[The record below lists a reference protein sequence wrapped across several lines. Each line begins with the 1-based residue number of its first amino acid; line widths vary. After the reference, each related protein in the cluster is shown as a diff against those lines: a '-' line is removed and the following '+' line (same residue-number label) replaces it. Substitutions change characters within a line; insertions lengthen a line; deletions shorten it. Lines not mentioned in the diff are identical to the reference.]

1 MHGAVSTSAGPL
13 KGTLAS
19 LSRPQGQASFSSLAL
34 CCGPSLRAACA
45 MLTPGC
51 GRAGR
56 FACRFPRGAQRA
68 VGEEPMKRTQDRA
81 VQYQLQMDE
90 EGILLAAANILEQR
104 LQRQGRIHSPEQA
117 GSYLMARC
125 AHLPH
130 EVFGVVF
137 LDNQHHIISTEH
149 LFTGTV
155 DGCEVHSR
163 VVAKRALELNA
174 AAVILFH
181 NHPSGN
187 PEPSQADRQVT
198 ERLQQAL
205 GLLDIRVLDH
215 LVIGGQKSISL
226 AARGWA

>member
-1 MHGAVSTSAGPL
+1 M
-13 KGTLAS
+13 
-19 LSRPQGQASFSSLAL
+19 LAL
-34 CCGPSLRAACA
+34 
-45 MLTPGC
+45 GC

-68 VGEEPMKRTQDRA
+68 GGEEPMKRTQDLKA
-81 VQYQLQMDE
+81 QYQLQMDE
-90 EGILLAAANILEQR
+90 EGILLAAATILEQR
-104 LQRQGRIHSPEQA
+104 LQRQGRIHSPDQA
-117 GSYLMARC
+117 GDYLVARC

-187 PEPSQADRQVT
+187 PEPSEADRKVT
-198 ERLQQAL
+198 KRLEQAL
-205 GLLDIRVLDH
+205 GLLDIRLLDH
-215 LVIGGQKSISL
+215 LVIGGQKNVSL
-226 AARGWA
+226 AERGWA

>member
-1 MHGAVSTSAGPL
+1 
-13 KGTLAS
+13 
-19 LSRPQGQASFSSLAL
+19 
-34 CCGPSLRAACA
+34 

-68 VGEEPMKRTQDRA
+68 GGEEPMKRTQDLKA
-81 VQYQLQMDE
+81 QYQLQMDE

-104 LQRQGRIHSPEQA
+104 LQRQGRIHSPDQA
-117 GSYLMARC
+117 GDYLVARC
-125 AHLPH
+125 AHLSH

-137 LDNQHHIISTEH
+137 LDNQHLIISTEH
-149 LFTGTV
+149 LFSGTI
-155 DGCEVHSR
+155 DGCEVHPR
-163 VVAKRALELNA
+163 VVAKLALELNA
-174 AAVILFH
+174 VAVILFH

-198 ERLQQAL
+198 KRLQEAL
-205 GLLDIRVLDH
+205 GLLDIRVIDH
-215 LVIGGQKSISL
+215 LVIGGRQHVSL

>member
-1 MHGAVSTSAGPL
+1 
-13 KGTLAS
+13 
-19 LSRPQGQASFSSLAL
+19 
-34 CCGPSLRAACA
+34 
-45 MLTPGC
+45 MLTSGC
-51 GRAGR
+51 GRAWR
-56 FACRFPRGAQRA
+56 FAGRFPRGAQRA
-68 VGEEPMKRTQDRA
+68 GGEEPMKRTQDLKA
-81 VQYQLQMDE
+81 QYQLQMDE
-90 EGILLAAANILEQR
+90 EGILLAAATILEQR
-104 LQRQGRIHSPEQA
+104 LQRQGRIHSPDQA
-117 GSYLMARC
+117 GDYLVARC
-125 AHLPH
+125 AHLTH

-174 AAVILFH
+174 VAVILFH

-215 LVIGGQKSISL
+215 LVIGGQKSVSL

>member
-1 MHGAVSTSAGPL
+1 
-13 KGTLAS
+13 
-19 LSRPQGQASFSSLAL
+19 
-34 CCGPSLRAACA
+34 
-45 MLTPGC
+45 
-51 GRAGR
+51 
-56 FACRFPRGAQRA
+56 
-68 VGEEPMKRTQDRA
+68 MKRTQDRA

-90 EGILLAAANILEQR
+90 AGILLAAARILEGR

-117 GSYLMARC
+117 GSYLVARC

-137 LDNQHHIISTEH
+137 LDNKHYILATEH
-149 LFTGTV
+149 LFSGTI

-174 AAVILFH
+174 VALIIFH

-187 PEPSQADRQVT
+187 PEPSEADRKVT

-215 LVIGGQKSISL
+215 LVIGGQKSVSL
-226 AARGWA
+226 ASRGWA